1 MVLIFDLILA
11 LIALAALWQL
21 AKIIFYTCCWL
32 GCQFF
37 WLAIWVLGA
46 IYAVVASGR
55 SPSRHRPR
63 RQSTSFNFRASAPD
77 PVYFYQS

>member
-21 AKIIFYTCCWL
+21 AKIIFYTICRL

-37 WLAIWVLGA
+37 WLAIWVLETIFALGSWLTSSKPA
-46 IYAVVASGR
+46 PPPPPTNVI
-55 SPSRHRPR
+55 PFKRHR
-63 RQSTSFNFRASAPD
+63 A
-77 PVYFYQS
+77 